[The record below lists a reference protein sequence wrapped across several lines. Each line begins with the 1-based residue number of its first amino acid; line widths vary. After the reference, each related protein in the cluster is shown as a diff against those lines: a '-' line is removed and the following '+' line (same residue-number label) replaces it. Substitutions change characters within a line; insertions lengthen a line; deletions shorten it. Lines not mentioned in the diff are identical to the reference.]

1 MKNSKNFKRL
11 TVLALG
17 FALVSG
23 SSLATVGNANATANT
38 ATPANIARYKHIP
51 TVATIDRRQVV
62 RYNNGASLVT
72 WSTDANGA
80 GWIDSINLTTN
91 LFNDR

>member
-11 TVLALG
+11 TMLVLG
-17 FALVSG
+17 VALVAG
-23 SSLATVGNANATANT
+23 SRLAAAGNANVAADTVTTAD
-38 ATPANIARYKHIP
+38 ISRYTHIP

-62 RYNNGASLVT
+62 RGPEGASIIT

-80 GWIDSINLTTN
+80 KWVDSINLTTN
-91 LFNDR
+91 N